1 VYKLDKN
8 EYKRIYPLIDNEKFN
23 FTFSYSLADKIVSGE
38 IWVDDV
44 DQPAQAIFKLSNGIH
59 HVAGNRISHVR
70 VLKWI
75 KEHRKETSSFVLFA
89 DEGWEEFI
97 DKEELHTTKIQRVG
111 YKFDK
116 GRYDKLKAYTIPEGI
131 RLKRIESSLI
141 SKSKQYPEKFY
152 KLYWE
157 DKENFLSNGVGFGLI
172 NNKDEI
178 IGEVVSPYWAGGYG
192 DPDIFI
198 SEDHRGNGYGTMLAR
213 AFIDE
218 CLRAGV
224 SPKWECDVTNIE
236 SQKLA
241 ERLGFIRIGSH
252 PLYVMN

>member
-1 VYKLDKN
+1 M
-8 EYKRIYPLIDNEKFN
+8 IDNEKFN

-59 HVAGNRISHVR
+59 HFAGKRVSHEG
-70 VLKWI
+70 VLEWF
-75 KEHRKETSSFVLFA
+75 KEHIEEASPCVLFA
-89 DEGWEEFI
+89 DAEWEEFI
-97 DKEELHTTKIQRVG
+97 DKEQLHKTKIQRVG

-116 GRYDKLKAYTIPEGI
+116 GRYNKLKAYTIPEGL

-157 DKENFLSNGVGFGLI
+157 NKENFLSKGVGFGLL
-172 NNKDEI
+172 NKEDEI
-178 IGEVVSPYWAGGYG
+178 IGEVVSSYFAGRYG

-198 SEDHRGNGYGTMLAR
+198 SEDHRGNGYGTLLAR

-218 CLRAGV
+218 CLERGV
-224 SPKWECDVTNIE
+224 CPKWECDMTNIE
-236 SQKLA
+236 SQQLA
-241 ERLGFIRIGSH
+241 ERLGFIKIGSH